1 MRITGT
7 GVGAIVSLL
16 TMLLFSGFREIENRK
31 RTGAGYSAGEIL
43 NDIGFG
49 MFPGIAV
56 WKVFEQKTVFGTG
69 TASFEPIGRLPFLTE
84 SGTFMVSRTEMILA
98 AVCFAGIIFWLMLRK
113 DDIPGNGDLFL
124 SVLCIWG
131 LARAFTEGLRE
142 TTLLRAG
149 SVNLTQIFLLA
160 SADISLA
167 VWTIRREAA
176 QKNTAFSI
184 LEWIAVL
191 SSEAVMVLNTA
202 DILSAGSG
210 IGDLAVNA
218 GCTVLCLLL
227 ILPAGKD
234 SRS

>member
-7 GVGAIVSLL
+7 GIGAIVSLL
-16 TMLLFSGFREIENRK
+16 TVLLFSGFRGIENRK
-31 RTGAGYSAGEIL
+31 RNGAGYSAGEIL

-49 MFPGIAV
+49 LLPGIAV
-56 WKVFEQKTVFGTG
+56 WKVFEQKTMLGTG
-69 TASFEPIGRLPFLTE
+69 TASFEPIEQLPLLTE
-84 SGTFMVSRTEMILA
+84 NGTFMVSRAEMILA
-98 AVCFAGIIFWLMLRK
+98 AVCFAGIVFWLMLRK

-124 SVLCIWG
+124 SVLCMWG
-131 LARAFTEGLRE
+131 LVRAFTEGLRE

-149 SVNLTQIFLLA
+149 NVNLTQILLLA
-160 SADISLA
+160 AADISLA

-234 SRS
+234 SRN